1 MLPKIET
8 PRPSRHLVL
17 YTSAAAILFF
27 FFFFFFFLFLFFLGG
42 GSNHNSIKNDEGF
55 GLDEIKKYIPDASS
69 SERWHISHKF
79 PASLSIYNDRLWGQ
93 DIVKIAGIHMLV
105 IKRPI

>member
-55 GLDEIKKYIPDASS
+55 GLDEIKKYIPMHRAVNDGIYHTSS
-69 SERWHISHKF
+69 LPR
-79 PASLSIYNDRLWGQ
+79 
-93 DIVKIAGIHMLV
+93 
-105 IKRPI
+105 